1 MHTAKQMKTI
11 LAAAQTYSLLN
22 EMPVRDRLLERRDGR
37 MYV

>member
-1 MHTAKQMKTI
+1 MYTAKELKTI

-22 EMPVRDRLLERRDGR
+22 EMPVRDGLLERRDGR